1 MHTLGST
8 EKGKGLSWGLC
19 LWEGQSGKVRNDQV
33 RIRGGLEASPEGR
46 GELCALLA
54 VIGPQ
59 AQRPR
64 VVMLASALPPRG
76 RVYLHTHNHAA
87 LSGGPP
93 AREGALDAAGRTP
106 GSSALGRRCPGP
118 CATRG
123 LAREDEARRQVK
135 ATECWW
141 AQAVSDGVSGGPGN
155 GSSVTLLI
163 NPLVA

>member
-1 MHTLGST
+1 MGRPLQCSCLHCCLPPENDCHYYFMWSYNREREFAQLCPPDFFEKIPALAMGEPSDLCEKTLDFT
-8 EKGKGLSWGLC
+8 
-19 LWEGQSGKVRNDQV
+19 V
-33 RIRGGLEASPEGR
+33 GR
-46 GELCALLA
+46 LPLLA

-123 LAREDEARRQVK
+123 LAQE
-135 ATECWW
+135 
-141 AQAVSDGVSGGPGN
+141 
-155 GSSVTLLI
+155 GSLWS
-163 NPLVA
+163 